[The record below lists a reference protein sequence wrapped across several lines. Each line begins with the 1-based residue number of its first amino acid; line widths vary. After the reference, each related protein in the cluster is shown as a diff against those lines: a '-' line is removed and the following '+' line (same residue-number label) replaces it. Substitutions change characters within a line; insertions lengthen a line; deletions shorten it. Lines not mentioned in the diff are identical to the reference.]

1 MTLLL
6 TWAVPRV
13 TAVFPV
19 RPYLPTSHQD
29 KEDIVKARE
38 LMTSDPACCTPD
50 QTIREAAG
58 MMRDCDCGC
67 IPVVEDNASRKLVG
81 VVTDR
86 DIAVRAIAVGKGSDT
101 PVRDVMSVGPR
112 CCGPEDDIS
121 SVERIMTE
129 EQVRRVP
136 VVDAQGCCVGM
147 VSQADLA
154 LNDRA
159 ASEKEVGRVVE
170 KISEPAGMH

>member
-1 MTLLL
+1 M
-6 TWAVPRV
+6 
-13 TAVFPV
+13 
-19 RPYLPTSHQD
+19 
-29 KEDIVKARE
+29 KARE
-38 LMTSDPACCTPD
+38 LMTSDPTCCTPD

-67 IPVVEDNASRKLVG
+67 IPVVEDNSSRKLVG

-86 DIAVRAIAVGKGSDT
+86 DIAVRAIAVGKGADT
-101 PVRDVMSVGPR
+101 PVSQVMSSNPR
-112 CCGPEDDIS
+112 CCSPDDDVNA
-121 SVERIMTE
+121 VEQIMAND
-129 EQVRRVP
+129 QVRRVP

-159 ASEKEVGRVVE
+159 ASEKDVGRVVE